1 MYNIHLLPA
10 AFGDSILI
18 EYGDTGKEKYILID
32 GGPYY
37 NYPIL
42 AEALKKVCPKLE
54 ALELLIVTHVDI
66 DHIDG
71 IVRMLNESSLNFVI
85 EEIWF
90 NGLEQLNKIPSN
102 LLGVDQGDYLSI
114 LIKEKNIPQN
124 ISHFLGGPVMINEEG
139 LPRFTLRGGM
149 KIILISPDESTL
161 VELQRKWEKESEYL
175 KDPETFRM
183 KLEEDCRYSDLAL
196 LGEEEISD
204 WQQETIVADN
214 ALANRSSIAFIGE
227 YEGKSC
233 LFSGDA
239 PTSVHLKVVDQLL
252 KEIGA
257 EKLKLNAWK
266 LAHHGS
272 KKSTLLSLMNK
283 IDADKI
289 LVSSN
294 GARYKHPE
302 PQTIAKLLLP
312 KMEGM
317 EFHFNYLTLFNQY
330 WDDDTI
336 KMKYRYQTYYGKD
349 DIGLSVNL

>member
-18 EYGDTGKEKYILID
+18 EYGDIGKAKYILID

-42 AEALKKVCPKLE
+42 AEALKKVCPGIKS
-54 ALELLIVTHVDI
+54 LELLIVTHVDI

-114 LIKEKNIPQN
+114 LIKEKKIPQN
-124 ISHFLGGPVMINEEG
+124 SSHFQGGPIMINDKG
-139 LPRFTLRGGM
+139 LPKFKLKGGM
-149 KIILISPDESTL
+149 EITLIGPDESTL

-175 KDPETFRM
+175 KDPEAFRK
-183 KLEEDCRYSDLAL
+183 KLEEDSRYSDLAL

-214 ALANRSSIAFIGE
+214 ALANRSSIAFIGQ

-239 PTSVHLKVVDQLL
+239 PSSVHLEAVDLLL
-252 KEIGA
+252 KETGA

-272 KKSTLLSLMNK
+272 KKSTLPSLMNK
-283 IDADKI
+283 IDTNKI
-289 LVSSN
+289 LVSTN

-312 KMEGM
+312 KKEGM
-317 EFHFNYLTLFNQY
+317 EFHFNYLTTFNQY
-330 WDDDTI
+330 WDNDAI
-336 KMKYRYQTYYGKD
+336 KKKYRYQTYYGKD
-349 DIGLSVNL
+349 NIGLSVSL